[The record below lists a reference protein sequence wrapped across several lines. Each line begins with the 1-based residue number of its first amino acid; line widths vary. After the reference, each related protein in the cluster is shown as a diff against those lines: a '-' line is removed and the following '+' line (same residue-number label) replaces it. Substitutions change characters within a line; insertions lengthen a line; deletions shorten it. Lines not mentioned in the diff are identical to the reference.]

1 MDHEAL
7 KNMFKQILT
16 MKYKQLIH
24 DKKTSWYRHIVVV
37 RVTWHTWQPEI
48 IFMLIRKHKYVLPV
62 RDNLV
67 VLCNL
72 KKCNIQCI
80 IQWRQ
85 MSDFRCGTNTVN
97 VFRGVTHEW
106 MSSVFEW
113 LFLFWFL
120 LMSLLS
126 SWDDMGVC
134 F

>member
-24 DKKTSWYRHIVVV
+24 DKKTSWYRQIVVV

-85 MSDFRCGTNTVN
+85 MSDFRCGTSIVN